1 MAKKG
6 LFNFGRKNVR
16 KVIFKLFY
24 KKVEVNKKLFF
35 SFSTKGKLRQQAQL
49 VEGSNPVKKQ
59 LSRKLCMGF
68 TSDVKKIIIR
78 NFLAEIRAGFG
89 EKYLGTKSSFGPS
102 PCLAPG
108 DFQPCAQKLFLGLR
122 NFFFRYQLCARAR
135 ENSPQLE
142 GN

>member
-1 MAKKG
+1 MSE
-6 LFNFGRKNVR
+6 
-16 KVIFKLFY
+16 KLFLNFST

-35 SFSTKGKLRQQAQL
+35 SFSTKDKLRQQAQL
-49 VEGSNPVKKQ
+49 VEGSKPVKKQ

-108 DFQPCAQKLFLGLR
+108 DFQPCSKIVSGASK
-122 NFFFRYQLCARAR
+122 FFFPVPALRTCARKFASAWKMIDR
-135 ENSPQLE
+135 Y
-142 GN
+142 